1 MTEDFEQTDRV
12 CIVGAGP
19 SGLATARRLRA
30 AGVPFDVFEKHSDVG
45 GIWDPT
51 NVGSPIYRTA
61 HFISSRFNSGFYG
74 HPMPATYPDYPS
86 WSQIRDYIRKFAQD
100 EKLYEHVTFNTPVE
114 HAELRPDGQWVV
126 TVGGE
131 RKLYQAL
138 VVATGVTWHA
148 NMPELPGQETFNGQI
163 LHSSAY
169 SDSAVFRDK
178 KVLIVGAGNSGVDI
192 ACDAAVTA
200 DKTFL
205 SVRRGYR
212 FIPKHI
218 FGMPLDVFSK
228 GGRKAPAGM
237 TLPDSMDEIVD
248 ALVGDVTRFGLPAPD
263 HDLLTS
269 HPIVN
274 DQIIHHFNHGDITAK
289 PDVDKLDGS
298 DVVFKD
304 GTRERVDIIL
314 MATGYDYRIPFLDE
328 SLFEW
333 KNGRP
338 QLYLNVFSRSVDS
351 LYVVG
356 FIEFADAAYKRFE
369 EMAQLVAMDLTLEG
383 SAKREFAEMKANHR
397 PDLRGGH
404 DYVDSPR
411 HANYV
416 DTQTFQRTMKEI
428 RQLFGVPELS
438 DETSDKPLPIA

>member
-1 MTEDFEQTDRV
+1 MSEDVARSDRV
-12 CIVGAGP
+12 CVIGAGP
-19 SGLATARRLRA
+19 SGLATARQLRE
-30 AGVPFDVFEKHSDVG
+30 AGIPFDVHEKHSDVG

-51 NVGSPIYRTA
+51 NEGSPIYRTA

-74 HPMPATYPDYPS
+74 HPMPDSYPDYPS
-86 WSQIRDYIRKFAQD
+86 WSQIRDYIHDFATD
-100 EKLYEHVTFNTPVE
+100 EKLYEYITFNSRVE
-114 HAELRPDGQWVV
+114 HAELRSDGQWDV

-131 RKLYQAL
+131 QKRYRAL
-138 VVATGVTWHA
+138 AVATGVTWHA
-148 NMPELPGQETFNGQI
+148 STPELKGQETFTGKI
-163 LHSSAY
+163 MHSSEY
-169 SDSAVFRDK
+169 SDSSIFWDK

-192 ACDAAVTA
+192 ACDAATSA
-200 DKTFL
+200 ERAFL

-228 GGRKAPAGM
+228 GGRKAPAGI
-237 TLPDSMDEIVD
+237 TLPDNMDEIVD

-289 PDVDKLDGS
+289 PDIDQLEGS

-304 GTRERVDIIL
+304 GTREQIDVL
-314 MATGYDYRIPFLDE
+314 LLATGYDYKIPFLDDQ
-328 SLFEW
+328 LFEW
-333 KNGRP
+333 QNGRP
-338 QLYLNVFSRSVDS
+338 QLYLNTFNRTVDS

-356 FIEFADAAYKRFE
+356 FVEFADAAYKRFE

-383 SAKREFAEMKANHR
+383 AEKATFAEMKAHHQ
-397 PDLRGGH
+397 PDLRGGRH
-404 DYVDSPR
+404 YVDSPR

-416 DTQTFQRTMKEI
+416 DTLTFQQRMREI
-428 RQLFGVPELS
+428 RDQFGVDQLTDTAP
-438 DETSDKPLPIA
+438 